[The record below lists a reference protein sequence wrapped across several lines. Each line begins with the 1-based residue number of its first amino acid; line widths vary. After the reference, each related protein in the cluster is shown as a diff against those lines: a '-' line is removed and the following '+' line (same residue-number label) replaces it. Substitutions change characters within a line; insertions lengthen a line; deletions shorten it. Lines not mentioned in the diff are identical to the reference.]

1 MALSEENQIL
11 RTEDPERLVSAP
23 AASPDSH
30 TVDLETLL
38 NLLLGIDSPVSATYH
53 NNTDTD
59 SPSVLFDET
68 SNGKAY
74 NEDTSENGLARPE
87 TLTNLEEADKTD
99 KVRES
104 EIDSASGEIEENENL
119 SEQNSPSAGRESRTI
134 SPQAPEKILKEPED
148 LPQQK
153 NLVSQKNQSYK
164 LESDTETSCELDVG
178 KSLVKEQEDLL
189 PDYQPDLSALDEI
202 LERWQ
207 TRLIRLKTEKAESQE
222 ISQEK
227 GNFKIKQS
235 QEKMPVL
242 ASQISAEELSS
253 LLLGGIAGSQTT
265 ENKET
270 EIFESVELEA
280 GKTLLSVESEE
291 ERPASQTNSNRETE
305 TFKPGELEAGK
316 KLTTQK
322 LETTATPQTNPEIE
336 IINFFADRE
345 EQNQKTEPEKLLR
358 EYGDDN
364 PLEQLQSLLLGPQIS
379 ELDELKKLVTETGL
393 PVMRQMIEVLETK
406 LGKLEHKLTDSKELI
421 NLLVPWIAE
430 ILSLKVAASK
440 EEVIQALVP
449 IIDDV
454 IRQKTQQNRQAMS
467 AAIGE
472 LLPAAISQEINN
484 SPKQIAKAIGPE
496 IGEAIREQIRIDR
509 DEIISTLAPEMGRA
523 IKAQIE
529 LERDAMVDA
538 LYPVIGNTIAKY
550 LSEAIRAI
558 NEKVENAFSMEG
570 MRRKVQ
576 AKMQGVSEAELILHE
591 SIPFTVQAV
600 FLIHKASGLVISEV
614 QRSDSE
620 KLESE
625 MVAGMLTAIRSFVN
639 DCIVKPGEISE
650 LNQIDYG
657 DSRIILE
664 VAGYCYLAVVEKGE
678 APKEFME
685 KMRDSLGK
693 IILYYGQPIEEF
705 EGDTSTIPE
714 PVEARLAL
722 LMGIETEENKK
733 PKYPKALIGIGLAV
747 LTAILVPW
755 GISEHRRSI
764 EQRIQA
770 QTATALAST
779 PELAV
784 YRLNVNT
791 QGGVVK
797 LSGRLP
803 NEEMRAKAEQ
813 IARLNAGDLKLEN
826 KILAVEVPPDPVLMA
841 AEVKRLNSVFN
852 QMDGVEISAK
862 VEDQKVTISGTVMQM
877 SDAEE
882 IAAGFAKIPGVKAV
896 VSTVKL
902 NPLTIASRIYFES
915 GSATVNPGYEKNLR
929 EITEFLSQYP
939 KKYLKIIGHSDHT
952 GNKAANQ
959 RIALLRAKAVREAL
973 IKQGADPRRLQIA
986 GNGNPPADVGSNQ
999 PLLLSRCVVFEP
1011 VSKEVQK

>member
-11 RTEDPERLVSAP
+11 RTEDPERLISAP
-23 AASPDSH
+23 PASPDSY
-30 TVDLETLL
+30 TIDLETLL
-38 NLLLGIDSPVSATYH
+38 NLLLGIDSPVSDTYQS
-53 NNTDTD
+53 NTDTD

-68 SNGKAY
+68 LNGKA
-74 NEDTSENGLARPE
+74 NNKDTSENGLAIPE
-87 TLTNLEEADKTD
+87 TLTNLEESGKTD
-99 KVRES
+99 KVREP
-104 EIDSASGEIEENENL
+104 EESASGEMEENENL
-119 SEQNSPSAGRESRTI
+119 SQQNCPSGGRESPTI

-148 LPQQK
+148 LDEQ
-153 NLVSQKNQSYK
+153 NNEVFEENQSSK
-164 LESDTETSCELDVG
+164 LEPDEEKSSDLDLIN
-178 KSLVKEQEDLL
+178 SLLTKEEDALL
-189 PDYQPDLSALDEI
+189 DYKPDLSALDEI
-202 LERWQ
+202 LERWKA
-207 TRLIRLKTEKAESQE
+207 RLIRLKTEESQYQNQINSPENRYFPLQQNQEGMPILAE
-222 ISQEK
+222 ISS
-227 GNFKIKQS
+227 G
-235 QEKMPVL
+235 
-242 ASQISAEELSS
+242 ELSS
-253 LLLGGIAGSQTT
+253 LILGGETVIETRANQQIETFVAGSS
-265 ENKET
+265 NY
-270 EIFESVELEA
+270 ESL
-280 GKTLLSVESEE
+280 
-291 ERPASQTNSNRETE
+291 
-305 TFKPGELEAGK
+305 
-316 KLTTQK
+316 
-322 LETTATPQTNPEIE
+322 
-336 IINFFADRE
+336 NFFADNE
-345 EQNQKTEPEKLLR
+345 EKSQNIVSSTNPNN
-358 EYGDDN
+358 N
-364 PLEQLQSLLLGPQIS
+364 PLEELQNLLLGSQIS

-406 LGKLEHKLTDSKELI
+406 LLKIEHKLTDSQELI
-421 NLLVPWIAE
+421 NLLVPWIAD
-430 ILSLKVAASK
+430 ILALKVAASK
-440 EEVIQALVP
+440 EEVTKALVP

-454 IRQKTQQNRQAMS
+454 IRQKTQQDRQAMS

-550 LSEAIRAI
+550 LSEAIRTI

-639 DCIVKPGEISE
+639 DCIVKPGEVSE

-678 APKEFME
+678 APKEFIE
-685 KMRDSLGK
+685 KMRDTLGK
-693 IILYYGQPIEEF
+693 IILYYGQSIEEF
-705 EGDTSTIPE
+705 EGDPSTIPE
-714 PVEARLAL
+714 SVVARLTL

-733 PKYPKALIGIGLAV
+733 VKYPKALIAIGLAV
-747 LTAILVPW
+747 VTAILVPW
-755 GISEHRRSI
+755 GIFEHRRNI
-764 EQRIQA
+764 EERIQA
-770 QTATALAST
+770 QTATALASA
-779 PELAV
+779 PELSV

-791 QGGVVK
+791 EGGVVK

-803 NEEMRAKAEQ
+803 NEAMRAKAEQ
-813 IARLNAGDLKLEN
+813 IARLNAGDLELKN
-826 KILAVEVPPDPVLMA
+826 NIIAVEVPPDPVLMA

-852 QMDGVEISAK
+852 QMDGVEISAT
-862 VEDQKVTISGTVMQM
+862 VENQKVSVSGTVMQM
-877 SDAEE
+877 ADAEK

-902 NPLTIASRIYFES
+902 NPLTISSRIYFES
-915 GSATVNPGYEKNLR
+915 GSSKVNPGYEKNLR

-939 KKYLKIIGHSDHT
+939 KKYLKIVGHSDHT
-952 GNKAANQ
+952 GNKVANQ
-959 RIALLRAKAVREAL
+959 RIALLRAKAVQEAL
-973 IKQGADPRRLQIA
+973 IKQGADPKRLKIA
-986 GNGNPPADVGSNQ
+986 GNGNPPADVGLNQ

-1011 VSKEVQK
+1011 ISKEVQK